1 MVFFLFLFFYF
12 IFNVGILPNTENN
25 RKHFWGL
32 LPNILMCFIVIIQ
45 SCYLILNIDFI
56 NKNKDLIIQLI

>member
-32 LPNILMCFIVIIQ
+32 LPNILMCFIVITH
-45 SCYLILNIDFI
+45 SCYLIPNIDFI
-56 NKNKDLIIQLI
+56 NKNKP